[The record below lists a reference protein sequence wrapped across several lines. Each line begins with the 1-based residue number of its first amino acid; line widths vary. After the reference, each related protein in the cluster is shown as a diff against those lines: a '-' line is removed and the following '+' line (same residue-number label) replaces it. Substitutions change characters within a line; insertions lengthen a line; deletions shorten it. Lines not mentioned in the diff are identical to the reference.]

1 MGEKGA
7 GRGGPGLEEQSDSV
21 ALRRGRGAA
30 HLSAAGGRG
39 LQGAWRWF
47 WKAGDASL

>member
-7 GRGGPGLEEQSDSV
+7 DRGDTRLEEQRDSV
-21 ALRRGRGAA
+21 ALR
-30 HLSAAGGRG
+30 LGGRLVCLLQAG
-39 LQGAWRWF
+39 LHGAWRWF